1 MAVITIAAL
10 ISAPFS
16 FAADEDIGIFETIRA
31 SSVSFDETTAAV
43 DAAFAESG
51 LVLHATHDVRV
62 PGEQHR
68 ARVYV
73 LTSPTYLD
81 VAKAEPA
88 RTVSAQVLRI
98 AVYTKGDEQKTFIN
112 MANPVAH
119 AMVFYANS
127 SAYDA
132 LVAAARN
139 VAAEIRELV
148 ASVPGEA
155 MAEQQEPKRGEKHY
169 NAFKGD
175 GPARMMAKFR
185 TFQKSQLLIA
195 EDTAANFEA
204 VVDRVTAA
212 LSARAVADADDTEG
226 WEQLTVIRISDDAAY
241 IGITNPYIEDR
252 MIRINSRFR
261 KDGKSEL
268 RRCAASR
275 DSGSQG
281 RRANTG
287 PALWANV
294 AHAVVF
300 LGFRLPGFH
309 RERGRARC
317 NCQLDRGYDRR
328 RIEKKRHNMSGMT
341 SLLQGSGASIPVSF
355 YTSGNQVFPYE

>member
-1 MAVITIAAL
+1 MKARIQMAVITIAAL

-16 FAADEDIGIFETIRA
+16 FAAEDIGIFETIHA

-43 DAAFAESG
+43 DAAFANSG

-62 PGEQHR
+62 PGERHR

-73 LTSPTYLD
+73 LTSPTYGEA
-81 VAKAEPA
+81 AKAESA

-98 AVYTKGDEQKTFIN
+98 AVYTQGDEQKTFIN

-127 SAYDA
+127 SNYDS
-132 LVAAARN
+132 LVAAAAQ
-139 VAAEIRELV
+139 AADEIRALV

-155 MAEQQEPKRGEKHY
+155 MAQQQEPMRAEKHY

-185 TFQKSQLLIA
+185 TFEKSQLLIA
-195 EDTAANFEA
+195 EDTAENFDA
-204 VVDRVTAA
+204 VVDSVTAA
-212 LSARAVADADDTEG
+212 LSARAVAGADESEG
-226 WEQLTVIRISDDAAY
+226 WEQLALIRISDDAAY
-241 IGITNPYIEDR
+241 IGITNPFIEDR

-268 RRCAASR
+268 SPYPGVDHVAALPTEVLVIR
-275 DSGSQG
+275 EGDETLVLHYGQMWRMQLYFWDSGY
-281 RRANTG
+281 RAFT
-287 PALWANV
+287 ANV
-294 AHAVVF
+294 GV
-300 LGFRLPGFH
+300 PG
-309 RERGRARC
+309 AIA
-317 NCQLDRGYDRR
+317 NS
-328 RIEKKRHNMSGMT
+328 IEDT
-341 SLLQGSGASIPVSF
+341 IAA
-355 YTSGNQVFPYE
+355 E